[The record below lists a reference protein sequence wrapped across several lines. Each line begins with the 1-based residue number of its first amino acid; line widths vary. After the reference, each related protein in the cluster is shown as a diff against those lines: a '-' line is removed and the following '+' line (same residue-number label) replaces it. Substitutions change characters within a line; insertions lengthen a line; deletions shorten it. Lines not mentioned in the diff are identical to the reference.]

1 MKKASKQIDTS
12 TEAKIKD
19 AAKKLFTQKGFEAV
33 KTRDIAAEAGINLA
47 LLNYYFRSKQKLFD
61 VIMMENMQQ
70 FIKGVAAIL
79 GNENVSLDE
88 KLEKLVAHYIDILC
102 ATPDLALFI
111 FNHIR
116 SAEKNKNGE
125 IEIPAEIIAARTM
138 IQKQLSAAMDAG
150 LITRIDPTHLM
161 ANMMSLI
168 IFPFIASP
176 ILKSRRGI
184 TDKKFMELMQERKTL
199 IPIWLK
205 AMLKPG

>member
-1 MKKASKQIDTS
+1 MKKVKQIDTS
-12 TEAKIKD
+12 TEEKIKE

-61 VIMMENMQQ
+61 VVMMENMQQ

-79 GNENVSLDE
+79 MDDE
-88 KLEKLVAHYIDILC
+88 APIDKKLETLVAHYIDILC
-102 ATPDLALFI
+102 TTPDLALFI

-116 SAEKNKNGE
+116 SAAKDNRDDL
-125 IEIPAEIIAARTM
+125 EIPAEIIAARNK

-150 LITRIDPTHLM
+150 LIARIDPTHLM
-161 ANMMSLI
+161 ANMMGLI

-176 ILKSRRGI
+176 ILKSKRGI
-184 TDKKFMELMQERKTL
+184 SDKKFIELMQERKKL
-199 IPIWLK
+199 IPMWLK
-205 AMLKPG
+205 GMLKPG

>member
-19 AAKKLFTQKGFEAV
+19 AAKKLFTLKGFEAV

-61 VIMMENMQQ
+61 VVMMENMQQ

-79 GNENVSLDE
+79 LDE
-88 KLEKLVAHYIDILC
+88 NATIDQKLETLVAHYIDMLC

-116 SAEKNKNGE
+116 AAAKNGNDKL
-125 IEIPAEIIAARTM
+125 EIPAEIIAARNM

-150 LITRIDPTHLM
+150 LIVRIDPMHLM
-161 ANMMSLI
+161 ANMMGLI

-176 ILKSRRGI
+176 ILKSRGL
-184 TDKKFMELMQERKTL
+184 TDKKFIELMQERKKL
-199 IPIWLK
+199 IPMWLK
-205 AMLKPG
+205 GMLKPG

>member
-1 MKKASKQIDTS
+1 MKKVKQIDTS
-12 TEAKIKD
+12 TEEKIKE

-61 VIMMENMQQ
+61 VVMMENMQQ
-70 FIKGVAAIL
+70 FIKGVASIL
-79 GNENVSLDE
+79 LDE
-88 KLEKLVAHYIDILC
+88 KASIDVKLEALVAHYIDILC

-116 SAEKNKNGE
+116 LAAKDKNGGMQV
-125 IEIPAEIIAARTM
+125 PSEIIAAREM
-138 IQKQLSAAMDAG
+138 IQKQLNAAMDAG
-150 LITRIDPTHLM
+150 LIVRIDPTHLM
-161 ANMMSLI
+161 ANMMGLI

-176 ILKSRRGI
+176 ILKSKRGLS
-184 TDKKFMELMQERKTL
+184 DKKFIELMQERKKL

-205 AMLKPG
+205 GMLKPG

>member
-1 MKKASKQIDTS
+1 MKKQVKKIDTS
-12 TEAKIKD
+12 TEEKIKE
-19 AAKKLFTQKGFEAV
+19 AARKLFTQKGFEAV

-79 GNENVSLDE
+79 LDE
-88 KLEKLVAHYIDILC
+88 NASIDQKLDKLVGHYIDILC

-111 FNHIR
+111 FTHVR
-116 SAEKNKNGE
+116 AAAKNGKDE
-125 IEIPAEIIAARTM
+125 LEIPDEIIAARNM

-150 LITRIDPTHLM
+150 LIVRIDPTHLM
-161 ANMMSLI
+161 ANMMGLI

-176 ILKSRRGI
+176 ILKSKRGL
-184 TDKKFMELMQERKTL
+184 TDKKFIELMQERKKL
-199 IPIWLK
+199 IPMWLK
-205 AMLKPG
+205 GMLKPG